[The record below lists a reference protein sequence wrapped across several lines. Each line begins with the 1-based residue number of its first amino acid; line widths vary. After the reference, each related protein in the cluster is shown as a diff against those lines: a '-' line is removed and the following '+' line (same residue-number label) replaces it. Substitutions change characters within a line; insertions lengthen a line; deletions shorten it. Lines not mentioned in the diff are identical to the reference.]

1 MAQTG
6 LGCHG
11 NRDRSKGQNLE
22 SKPGQSETVTEATP
36 GAKRE
41 RAKGQGALE
50 SPLALECLKGT
61 PMLLTSKKPF
71 YYLSLT
77 GLLVPAQIYSAT
89 RFGGNGSIF
98 KQFNCDIVLLYGTKT
113 WF

>member
-22 SKPGQSETVTEATP
+22 SKPGQSETVTEATA

-41 RAKGQGALE
+41 LTKGQGAQIP
-50 SPLALECLKGT
+50 SECLSAA
-61 PMLLTSKKPF
+61 LTAFGSAQCIGE
-71 YYLSLT
+71 LS
-77 GLLVPAQIYSAT
+77 GPGVP
-89 RFGGNGSIF
+89 
-98 KQFNCDIVLLYGTKT
+98 
-113 WF
+113 